1 MKLFRT
7 SPALGAVLA
16 LAAAPLSA
24 PQAEAPTNL
33 HAQVPVAPAARG
45 WIGVSF
51 EIQSSG
57 DGTSVRTAAFVT
69 DVMQGSPA
77 DDAGLRPGDV
87 LVSING
93 RPWSTEIVEVT
104 RHLSPGDPLTLV
116 VERAG
121 RRQEIRVRAGARPA
135 QVVAP
140 EPSWTML
147 LRADSTV
154 ERMYKAMDSLRI
166 RIATDPGMRMHL
178 AQVDAVRDSV
188 LRTLEL
194 ERGRITVVRGSDHT
208 RIPRPA
214 GDQPFIAFFRRGG
227 TDSVASD
234 SLRVTRPFPMLPQ
247 EAPQPEAFVF
257 RPLTFYALGEN
268 RAAGAEVVEL
278 RPELGEYFKVDGGV
292 LVVDVAPGT
301 PAHRAGIQPGDV
313 LTELN
318 GSALRSVADLRR
330 GLSRTAPEFRVRL
343 VRKGQP
349 IQVVLRN

>member
-1 MKLFRT
+1 MKRFRT

-24 PQAEAPTNL
+24 PQVAAPTLL
-33 HAQVPVAPAARG
+33 HAQTPVATAARG

-69 DVMQGSPA
+69 DVMRGSPA
-77 DDAGLRPGDV
+77 ADAGLRPGDV

-93 RPWSTEIVEVT
+93 RPWSTEIVEVS

-121 RRQEIRVRAGARPA
+121 RRQEIRVRAGARPT
-135 QVVAP
+135 QVVVA
-140 EPSWTML
+140 EPSWTMF

-154 ERMYKAMDSLRI
+154 ERLYKAMDSLRI
-166 RIATDPGMRMHL
+166 RIATDPGIRMHL
-178 AQVDAVRDSV
+178 AQVGAGRDSL
-188 LRTLEL
+188 LRALEL
-194 ERGRITVVRGSDHT
+194 ERGRITVVRRTDDV
-208 RIPRPA
+208 RAPRPA
-214 GDQPFIAFFRRGG
+214 GEAPFLAFFRRGG
-227 TDSVASD
+227 GD
-234 SLRVTRPFPMLPQ
+234 SLAMDSLWGAHPFPRLPP
-247 EAPQPEAFVF
+247 EAPQPEASVF

-318 GSALRSVADLRR
+318 GAALRSVADLRR
-330 GLSRTAPEFRVRL
+330 GLSHTAPEFRVRL
-343 VRKGQP
+343 IRKGQP